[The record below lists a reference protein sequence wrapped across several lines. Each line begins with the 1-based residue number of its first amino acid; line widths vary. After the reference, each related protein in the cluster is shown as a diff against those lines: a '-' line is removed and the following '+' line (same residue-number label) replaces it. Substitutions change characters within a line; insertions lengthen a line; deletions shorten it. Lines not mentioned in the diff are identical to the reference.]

1 MEIYKLDNN
10 FEYKD
15 ITGID
20 DLTISQFSDFKGQKL
35 REDWNI
41 PQFDLL
47 ENITKVKSEKN
58 NEKLKNLNFDIRCY
72 GNILIVKS
80 KHLELFTTIDIE
92 ILPVKINSIN
102 EDFSFFNVLTILE
115 AINFQNMDYKQS
127 MDMLKSNNIN
137 FNKNSISTNP
147 IFRDKKIINFYYC
160 TNHFKKIVE
169 ENELKGLEF
178 TKVGTAN

>member
-10 FEYKD
+10 DEYKN

-20 DLTISQFSDFKGQKL
+20 ELTISKFSDFKGQKL
-35 REDWNI
+35 IENWNR

-58 NEKLKNLNFDIRCY
+58 NEKSKNLNFDIRCY

-80 KHLELFTTIDIE
+80 KCLEIFTAIDIE

-115 AINFQNMDYKQS
+115 AINFKNMDYKQS
-127 MDMLKSNNIN
+127 MEMLKNNNIN
-137 FNKNSISTNP
+137 FTKDSISENP
-147 IFRDKKIINFYYC
+147 IFRDKKIVNFYYC
-160 TNHFKKIVE
+160 TNYFKKIVE
-169 ENELKGLEF
+169 ENGLKGLEF
-178 TKVGTAN
+178 NKIGTAN